1 MGSPASPIAD
11 LTYRGYDGN
20 LEPPMFRWWSIA
32 KMTMRLAT
40 KKKGFWVW
48 SVISGYWY
56 LVLIAIFY
64 FADNFFA
71 NFPSGSEGFF
81 RQIVWKD
88 LFLDGFSIGQIL
100 FMVVALLIG
109 AGSIAND
116 NRANALL
123 VYLSKP
129 CTKLDYLAGKWFGLF
144 IPITLVTAVPMVLF
158 YLYCLMSY
166 RSYGFFTND
175 PWLFIK
181 ILAMCPVAACFHAS
195 VLLGISSMFKQGRLA
210 GATYAGIYFL
220 SNFVTAAIGGA
231 IRNPRGH
238 VPPIANT
245 FYYFSIDGI
254 QIAMAKLILGTRG
267 SSILTAMGNGRRQM
281 AAPPEIPSAALF
293 ISLYFLLCIVSLWI
307 AWIRIRPVE
316 VVGN

>member
-1 MGSPASPIAD
+1 MASPAGPIAD
-11 LTYRGYDGN
+11 LTYRGYEGKLD
-20 LEPPMFRWWSIA
+20 PPLFRWWSIA
-32 KMTMRLAT
+32 KMSMSLAI
-40 KKKGFWVW
+40 KKKGFWIW

-64 FADNFFA
+64 FADNSLGA
-71 NFPSGSEGFF
+71 TPAGSAPFF

-100 FMVVALLIG
+100 FLIVALLIG
-109 AGSIAND
+109 AGAIAND

-129 CTKLDYLAGKWFGLF
+129 CSKLDYLVGKWFGLF
-144 IPITLVTAVPMVLF
+144 VPITLVTAAPMVLF

-175 PWLFIK
+175 PWLLPK
-181 ILAMCPVAACFHAS
+181 ILALCPVTACFHAS
-195 VLLGISSMFKQGRLA
+195 VLLGISSLFKQGRLA
-210 GATYAGIYFL
+210 GATYAGMYFL
-220 SNFVTAAIGGA
+220 TNFFTAAIGTA
-231 IRNPRGH
+231 VTRPRGH
-238 VPPIANT
+238 VPEIANT
-245 FYYFSIDGI
+245 FFYFSIDGI
-254 QIAMAKLILGTRG
+254 QIALAKNILGTRG
-267 SSILTAMGNGRRQM
+267 SSIFNAFSTGRRVIPS
-281 AAPPEIPSAALF
+281 PPQIPSAALF
-293 ISLYFLLCIVSLWI
+293 FTLYFALCAVSLWI